1 MYHFLDRK
9 LDELPAPA
17 AFLLGTMRLWVASVQ
32 QARCPCRMTAQH
44 FARAGLGKIADDFSM
59 AMFTLNG
66 DALHQIHF
74 APPGCSRVRDDE
86 ARLLALF
93 EQAAHGDRPALRV
106 LASTLV
112 HDTAVA
118 RLIQASSI
126 VARHVPVACV
136 PTRLD

>member
-1 MYHFLDRK
+1 MYQFLDRK
-9 LDELPAPA
+9 LDELGAPA
-17 AFLLGTMRLWVASVQ
+17 AFLVGSMRLWVASVQ
-32 QARCPCRMTAQH
+32 QARCPCRMTGLR
-44 FARAGLGKIADDFSM
+44 FAKAGLGKIADDFSM

-66 DALHQIHF
+66 DALQQLHF
-74 APPGCSRVRDDE
+74 APPGCPNVRDDE

-93 EQAAHGDRPALRV
+93 EGAAQGDHPALRV

-112 HDTAVA
+112 DDTAIP
-118 RLIQASSI
+118 RLIQAASI